1 MPETYNDDL
10 WREVEQEDSWSSSD
24 SDLYLESSNDTEII
38 TVPAEHVPHVQS
50 EVEQA
55 FLQERFMRAFR
66 LVMAD
71 INRETQDG
79 GAPDSVTVQ
88 YADDTVDTVQ
98 TQDTDTAP
106 DTDTAD
112 TVSPADTDKDQDTD
126 ITQTQDSLDT

>member
-1 MPETYNDDL
+1 MPETYNYDL

-24 SDLYLESSNDTEII
+24 SDLYLESSESSEII
-38 TVPAEHVPHVQS
+38 TVPAEHIPHVQS
-50 EVEQA
+50 EVEQT

-79 GAPDSVTVQ
+79 GAPDSATVQ